1 MSWAN
6 KITVHLSS
14 LTVYLLSSIVH
25 IFHHRFI
32 HNHNH
37 YSNHL
42 NPKNLFSELHSGS
55 LFTGFVSTTEATH
68 FLGGESFSL
77 GHAQL
82 MCVSGSDMRITVPL
96 GLLLPDGG
104 KGHCWCR
111 MVFKLEWLHSS
122 GIVICYNRVFIFLK
136 YLADK
141 SILLLLRAL
150 QL

>member
-77 GHAQL
+77 GPTPVCL
-82 MCVSGSDMRITVPL
+82 WKRYEDY
-96 GLLLPDGG
+96 
-104 KGHCWCR
+104 
-111 MVFKLEWLHSS
+111 SS
-122 GIVICYNRVFIFLK
+122 GGTACARRRQRT
-136 YLADK
+136 
-141 SILLLLRAL
+141 LLMPHGV
-150 QL
+150 